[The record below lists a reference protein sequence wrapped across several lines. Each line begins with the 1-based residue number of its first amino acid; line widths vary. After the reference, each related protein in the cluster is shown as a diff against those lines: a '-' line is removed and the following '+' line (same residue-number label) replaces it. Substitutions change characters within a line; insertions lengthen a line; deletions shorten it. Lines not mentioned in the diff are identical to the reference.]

1 MYQIYQIVDMYPCL
15 DMKRD
20 QMNESG
26 VVSYKSSSL
35 SSKTSSLTCNKEC
48 ISHAAC
54 VVTTHECDVEESDV
68 EEYESSEEAA
78 SCS

>member
-1 MYQIYQIVDMYPCL
+1 MYLLYQIVDIYPCL

-35 SSKTSSLTCNKEC
+35 TSKTPSPTCNKES

-54 VVTTHECDVEESDV
+54 LVTTHECDV

-78 SCS
+78 SCT

>member
-1 MYQIYQIVDMYPCL
+1 
-15 DMKRD
+15 
-20 QMNESG
+20 MNESG
-26 VVSYKSSSL
+26 VVSYESSSL
-35 SSKTSSLTCNKEC
+35 TSKTSSLTCNKEC

-54 VVTTHECDVEESDV
+54 VVEECDVEECAV